1 MGEEVST
8 LYTTSCYNGR
18 HSVFSVQTITDS
30 VESVIQTSQD
40 LNDLLSRF
48 LSLSP
53 QSSVARPQASAVEIT
68 STEVT
73 QTITHSSTY
82 ITQITETD
90 STELAVTFRGKP
102 IITTILDTSVKEIT
116 ATEYS
121 TETRVNTQL
130 VTQTLANTEL
140 LQLSALSQS
149 LDPDNLENQ

>member
-1 MGEEVST
+1 M
-8 LYTTSCYNGR
+8 
-18 HSVFSVQTITDS
+18 
-30 VESVIQTSQD
+30 
-40 LNDLLSRF
+40 
-48 LSLSP
+48 
-53 QSSVARPQASAVEIT
+53 EIT

-130 VTQTLANTEL
+130 VTQTLANTALNTEL

-149 LDPDNLENQ
+149 LDPDSLENQLLLLQLSNLLPQQQHVSTPALPQHFTTTTSEVCEGEDILDLI

>member
-1 MGEEVST
+1 M
-8 LYTTSCYNGR
+8 
-18 HSVFSVQTITDS
+18 
-30 VESVIQTSQD
+30 
-40 LNDLLSRF
+40 
-48 LSLSP
+48 
-53 QSSVARPQASAVEIT
+53 EIT

-130 VTQTLANTEL
+130 VTQTLANTALNTEL

-149 LDPDNLENQ
+149 LDPDNLENQLLLLQLSNLLPQQQQHVSTPALPQHFTTTTSEVCEDILDFINHFVIRSSTPVRL